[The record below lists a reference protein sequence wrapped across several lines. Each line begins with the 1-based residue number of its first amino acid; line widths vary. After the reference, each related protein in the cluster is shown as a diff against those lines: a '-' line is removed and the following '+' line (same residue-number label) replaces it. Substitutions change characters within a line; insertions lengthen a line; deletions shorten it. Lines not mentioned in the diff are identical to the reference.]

1 MGGVKK
7 WQNSVHVVVECPLKG
22 KILELPLETSYYGAL
37 TNVPLELIS
46 THCLRGGVGEPF

>member
-1 MGGVKK
+1 MSGVKK

-22 KILELPLETSYYGAL
+22 KILELPLETLYYGAL